1 VTPVFGFLARWDI
14 RSAEKRLG
22 VPLDA
27 LRQLH
32 EKAPA
37 AFAKFARLDPVAG
50 FRDQL
55 PPAPFHVA
63 RLVAVIHDDCGTCVQ
78 RVVNE
83 ARADGVEAETLRLAL
98 AGEVD
103 ALPEQLRDV
112 YRFAEAV
119 VARTGEEAEYR
130 DRLRRVFGDG
140 SVVELGLAV
149 ATARVL
155 PALNRALGFATR
167 CETAAVVM

>member
-1 VTPVFGFLARWDI
+1 MFGFLAKWDI

-27 LRQLH
+27 LRQMH

-37 AFAKFARLDPVAG
+37 VFAEFTKFGKLAEYHDK
-50 FRDQL
+50 L

-83 ARADGVEAETLRLAL
+83 AKADGVEAETLRLAL
-98 AGEVD
+98 AADVD

-119 VARTGEEAEYR
+119 VARTGDEAEFR
-130 DRLRRVFGDG
+130 DRLRRVFGDAA
-140 SVVELGLAV
+140 VVELGLAI
-149 ATARVL
+149 ATARVM
-155 PALNRALGFATR
+155 PTLNRALGFAAP
-167 CETAAVVM
+167 CETADIQV

>member
-1 VTPVFGFLARWDI
+1 MFGFLARWDI

-27 LRQLH
+27 LRQMH
-32 EKAPA
+32 EKAPG
-37 AFAKFARLDPVAG
+37 AFAEFTKFGKLAD
-50 FRDQL
+50 FRDKL

-63 RLVAVIHDDCGTCVQ
+63 RLVAAIHDDCGTCVQ

-83 ARADGVEAETLRLAL
+83 AKADGVEAETLRLAL

-119 VARTGEEAEYR
+119 VARTGEEAEFR
-130 DRLRRVFGDG
+130 DRLRRVFGDEA
-140 SVVELGLAV
+140 VVELGLAV

-155 PALNRALGFATR
+155 PTLNRALGFATK
-167 CETAAVVM
+167 CASAGVEV

>member
-1 VTPVFGFLARWDI
+1 MLGFLARWDI

-27 LRQLH
+27 LRQMH

-37 AFAKFARLDPVAG
+37 AFAEFAKFGKLADYH
-50 FRDQL
+50 DKL

-63 RLVAVIHDDCGTCVQ
+63 RLVAAIHDDCGTCVQ

-83 ARADGVEAETLRLAL
+83 AKADGVEAETLRLAL
-98 AGEVD
+98 AADVD
-103 ALPEQLRDV
+103 ALPEQLGDV

-119 VARTGEEAEYR
+119 VARTGEEAEFR
-130 DRLRRVFGDG
+130 NRLRRVFGDEAL
-140 SVVELGLAV
+140 VELGLAI
-149 ATARVL
+149 ATARVM
-155 PALNRALGFATR
+155 PTLNRALGHAAR
-167 CETAAVVM
+167 CEASGVEV